1 MKILSTSQIKEADAF
16 TIKNEPI
23 TSVDL
28 MERAARTIA
37 AWIEGKFDVS
47 TKIWIFAGP
56 GNNGGDGLALARLLR
71 EKGYITGTF
80 IISPEAGYSRD
91 ATINIRRL
99 RAMNISLK
107 SISSVKDFPEIG
119 HSDLI
124 VDALFGSGLNKTL
137 KGIVAKLVD
146 YLNEQ
151 KSPVL
156 AVDIPSGLFG
166 DDNKVTVGDS
176 IIRAKYTLTFQF
188 PQLAFMFAENEEF
201 VGQWEILPI
210 GLHQHF
216 IDSVKTDYHYID
228 QDLVTPLI
236 KPRSKFS
243 HKGTFGHCLLISG
256 SHGRMGAAVLGT
268 EACLRTGAGLVSTH
282 VPAKGCEILQVCVP
296 EAMVSIDDSDICFS
310 GAPLLD
316 QYDAVAVGPA
326 LGTRQVSQK
335 ALHDL
340 LLTVKVPLILDA
352 DALNIISLN
361 NDWIGHIPE
370 NSILTPHPGEFD
382 RLAGQHK
389 NGHDRLISQ
398 IEFSKKYK
406 IIIVLKGAY
415 TSVTTP
421 EGSCYFNSSGNPG
434 MATAGSGDVL
444 TGILLSLLGQGFK
457 PVDAA
462 ISGVFLHGMAGDFA
476 SSKISQESMTAGDIS
491 KNLGKAFKL
500 IHRKSVNRSEPRA
513 KVHKNHR
520 ITHG

>member
-23 TSVDL
+23 SSVDL
-28 MERAARTIA
+28 MERAAKTLA
-37 AWIEGKFDVS
+37 AWIEGKFAV
-47 TKIWIFAGP
+47 TTQIWIFAGP
-56 GNNGGDGLALARLLR
+56 GNNGGDGLALARLLS
-71 EKGYITGTF
+71 EKGYKTGTF
-80 IISPEAGYSRD
+80 IISPEGGYSRD
-91 ATINIRRL
+91 ATINIGRL

-119 HSDLI
+119 PSDLI
-124 VDALFGSGLNKTL
+124 VDALFGSGLNKVL
-137 KGIVAKLVD
+137 KGVVAKLVD

-166 DDNKVTVGDS
+166 DDNKVTAGDS

-188 PQLAFMFAENEEF
+188 PQLAFMFAENEEY
-201 VGQWEILPI
+201 VGKWEILPI
-210 GLHQHF
+210 GLHKQF
-216 IDSVKTDYHYID
+216 INSVKTDYHYID
-228 QDLVTPLI
+228 SDLVTPLI
-236 KPRSKFS
+236 KSRSKFS
-243 HKGTFGHCLLISG
+243 HKGQFGHCLLISG
-256 SHGRMGAAVLGT
+256 SYGRMGAAVLGT
-268 EACLRTGAGLVSTH
+268 ESCLRTGAGLVSTH
-282 VPAKGCEILQVCVP
+282 VPARGCEILQVSVP
-296 EAMVSIDDSDICFS
+296 EGMVSIDDSDICFS
-310 GAPLLD
+310 VAPLLD

-340 LLTVKVPLILDA
+340 LLNINIPLILDA
-352 DALNIISLN
+352 DALNIIALN
-361 NDWIGHIPE
+361 KEWLGHIPK

-398 IEFSKKYK
+398 IELSKKHK
-406 IIIVLKGAY
+406 IYIVLKGAY

-421 EGSCYFNSSGNPG
+421 EGLCYFNSSGNPG

-462 ISGVFLHGMAGDFA
+462 IAGVYIHGLAGDIA
-476 SSKISQESMTAGDIS
+476 SSKVSQESMKAGDIS
-491 KNLGKAFKL
+491 DNLGEAFKL
-500 IHRKSVNRSEPRA
+500 LHGKSINDDSFQMPGHTKRNE
-513 KVHKNHR
+513 
-520 ITHG
+520 